1 MSEVDLYTNYYLRQ
15 VGSGAGSIYSG
26 PSYQRGYGIG
36 SFLGGLFR
44 AVYPLITKG
53 TKAVGSELFKSG
65 VGLLGD
71 LMNEDPDIALKKR
84 GKELVSNLGTRTSE
98 HLFGKG
104 YGYNGLLP
112 RAGAQSTR
120 RTRRRKSRVNSVVKK
135 RKSVR
140 RRRTTRKKP
149 LKRKRQTKRTTT
161 TTRTTRRG
169 GGKRR
174 NKRVVHDIFA

>member
-1 MSEVDLYTNYYLRQ
+1 MTEVDLYTNYYLRQ
-15 VGSGAGSIYSG
+15 VGSGVSSIYSG

-44 AVYPLITKG
+44 AVYPLISKG
-53 TKAVGSELFKSG
+53 TKAVGSELLKSG

-71 LMNEDPDIALKKR
+71 LMNEDPNAALKKR

-112 RAGAQSTR
+112 RGCVQSTR
-120 RTRRRKSRVNSVVKK
+120 RTRRRKTRVNSVVKK
-135 RKSVR
+135 RKTIR
-140 RRRTTRKKP
+140 RRKRATTRKKP
-149 LKRKRQTKRTTT
+149 V
-161 TTRTTRRG
+161 
-169 GGKRR
+169 KRR
-174 NKRVVHDIFA
+174 RRAKKSRTARRAGVRRRRSKRVVHDIFA